1 MRKNT
6 TVPTNTTIAPPTIQP
21 PTVPPTSTQMCD
33 KSQFIA
39 DITIPDGTILAPGTA
54 FTKTWRIKNTGTCS
68 WTPSYTIVF
77 DHGDQMS
84 GPSAQALVGNVN
96 PGQTADISINLT
108 APATNNH
115 YVGYWKLRNAAGVTF
130 TQFYSDIKVQA
141 GGGGIFAVTSVTYTL
156 SAWNDAGHVNCP
168 RVIAHITVNGAGAV
182 SFKWKSADSPGGWAG
197 ETVTFA
203 SAGTKNVRFDWARG
217 SVWAGTPTWVGIYII
232 DPNNQDF
239 GHINFNT
246 ACTLP

>member
-1 MRKNT
+1 
-6 TVPTNTTIAPPTIQP
+6 
-21 PTVPPTSTQMCD
+21 MCD

-84 GPSAQALVGNVN
+84 GPIAQALVGNVN
-96 PGQTADISINLT
+96 PGQTVDISINLT

-130 TQFYSDIKVQA
+130 TQFYSDIEVKTS
-141 GGGGIFAVTSVTYTL
+141 GGGIFAVTSVTYSL
-156 SAWNDAGHVNCP
+156 STWNGPGFVNCP
-168 RVIAHITVNGAGAV
+168 RVIAHITTNGPGTITY
-182 SFKWKSADSPGGWAG
+182 KWTTSSGMNPINTLVFSA
-197 ETVTFA
+197 
-203 SAGTKNVRFDWARG
+203 AGTQSINYDWARG
-217 SVWAGTPTWVGIYII
+217 SAWAGTPAWVGIYIE
-232 DPNNQDF
+232 DPNHQNF
-239 GHINFNT
+239 GHKNFT
-246 ACTLP
+246 AACTSP